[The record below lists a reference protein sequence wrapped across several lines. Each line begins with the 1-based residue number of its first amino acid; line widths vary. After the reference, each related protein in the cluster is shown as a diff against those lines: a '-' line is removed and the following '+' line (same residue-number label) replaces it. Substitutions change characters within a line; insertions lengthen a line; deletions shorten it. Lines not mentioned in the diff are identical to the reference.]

1 MNELAKLNF
10 ARKALMEAKTLDEIK
25 KIKDIAV
32 AVKAYTIAKG
42 LGIEMKNEASEIEIR
57 AIREM
62 GKLIREKQ
70 EAKEIARQDHG
81 GANIKNGVPDGNT
94 VITLPEI
101 GITRKESSTSKNL
114 ASIPDEKFEVILNEI
129 IEDKKPLTKTSVLRN
144 IAREKTSSNI
154 RMPQGKY
161 RIIYADPPW
170 KYSDKKEY
178 RPEGAAEN
186 HYPVMSIKELC
197 EFKIPGTEDN
207 AVLFLWTTS
216 PLLEDSFKVINAWGF
231 KYKSSFV
238 WDKMKHNMGHYNSVR
253 HEFLLIATKGSCLPD
268 VKKLYDSVVSIER
281 TEHSEKPEYFR
292 KLIDNLYIKGNRIEL
307 FAREK
312 AENWDSYGNEL

>member
-1 MNELAKLNF
+1 MELTKLNK
-10 ARKALMEAKTLDEIK
+10 ARQALAEAKTLDEIK
-25 KIKDIAV
+25 EIKDIAI
-32 AVKAYTIAKG
+32 AVKAYAKAKG
-42 LGIEMKNEASEIEIR
+42 LGREMQNEAAEIEIR

-70 EAKEIARQDHG
+70 EAGEIATRNNNPG
-81 GANIKNGVPDGNT
+81 TFTGVPQENT
-94 VITLPEI
+94 RKTLSDI
-101 GITRKESSTSKNL
+101 GVSRKESSTSKNL
-114 ASIPDEKFEVILNEI
+114 AAIDDNKFEEI
-129 IEDKKPLTKTSVLRN
+129 IQETISEKKPLTKTKILRE
-144 IAREKTSSNI
+144 AAKEKVQKSPEI
-154 RMPQGKY
+154 PEGKY

-186 HYPVMSIKELC
+186 HYPTMSLDELC
-197 EFKIPGTEDN
+197 NMRIPDTEDN
-207 AVLFLWTTS
+207 AVLFLWVTS
-216 PLLEDSFKVINAWGF
+216 PMLEDSFRVIKAWGF

-238 WDKMKHNMGHYNSVR
+238 WDKIKHNMGHYNSVR

-292 KLIDNLYIKGNRIEL
+292 NIIDTLYPHGKRIEL
-307 FAREK
+307 FARKKVSEK
-312 AENWDSYGNEL
+312 WDVYGNEL